1 MEDDGGRFVLF
12 GATAGGVLKVE
23 ETVGLG
29 VEAKERN
36 GGISLRCG
44 QLALDAQ
51 QLAEE
56 AKESAVEGPEEGR
69 LPGSGLGA
77 IPSVGVLQ
85 GGGEPEDEVPVRVV
99 ASEEVV
105 SDVELDELA
114 VDRLPGSLP
123 VAVSEGGVELDGFGV
138 AAARIKALGVGESA
152 ALTFGVDLE
161 RVALHPSR
169 KVLKRPRP
177 RCT

>member
-1 MEDDGGRFVLF
+1 M
-12 GATAGGVLKVE
+12 
-23 ETVGLG
+23 
-29 VEAKERN
+29 
-36 GGISLRCG
+36 
-44 QLALDAQ
+44 
-51 QLAEE
+51 
-56 AKESAVEGPEEGR
+56 
-69 LPGSGLGA
+69 
-77 IPSVGVLQ
+77 GVLQ

-138 AAARIKALGVGESA
+138 AAAGVEALGVGESA

-161 RVALHPSR
+161 AIGVHPGREVLEGARPGSAQTGAKCRTSIGEKMACIALPKSALRELRSALESCR
-169 KVLKRPRP
+169 KSSESRPR
-177 RCT
+177 T